1 MVWVNSYIKIFACR
15 HCRRFSYYH
24 SSTFFFQNRWAKNG
38 TFYKSNSDRQ
48 TRWQYSNIFDVY
60 AATIYEITKI
70 YLKNHVLIKIQIKIY
85 HSEQIWI
92 CIFMT
97 KTMDFGSSKG
107 DEKMKTK
114 KIKKTENIYSLPYMT
129 VKLF

>member
-1 MVWVNSYIKIFACR
+1 
-15 HCRRFSYYH
+15 
-24 SSTFFFQNRWAKNG
+24 
-38 TFYKSNSDRQ
+38 
-48 TRWQYSNIFDVY
+48 
-60 AATIYEITKI
+60 
-70 YLKNHVLIKIQIKIY
+70 
-85 HSEQIWI
+85 
-92 CIFMT
+92 MT